1 MLFEVTSDG
10 GGRPERA
17 VDLATAEPLQRER
30 LGDRGQMVVV
40 MFEPK
45 LKACNAS
52 FMA

>member
-1 MLFEVTSDG
+1 MSDG
-10 GGRPERA
+10 GSRPERI

-40 MFEPK
+40 MFEPNF
-45 LKACNAS
+45 KACNAS